1 MKKYSKG
8 HVLHLLKKS
17 KAKKAKRKH
26 IVFDIAEHR
35 VTYDN
40 PRLYDSWDKH
50 FYTMTAPPIFNLKF
64 ENAIKVISFINDLKN
79 KGSKGMNVNLDM
91 SKVIDFGEGAI
102 SMLISVINENQTKGV
117 MLKGT
122 KPDDVYANSKL
133 EQSGFFR
140 YLVTSISK
148 ENQKTKN
155 TILKTGDKHTPNTEI
170 ANEVRKSME
179 TIWGV
184 NARCQELY
192 GGIMEMVRNSCDHAF
207 DIAQPTW
214 HLGLSH
220 FDSENKVKFV
230 FVDNGRGIISTF
242 KNTILKDVLHLFK
255 NHADLIN
262 TAFRDGIESR
272 TGLSW
277 RGKGLPTIFEMYS
290 ENLISRLIVITNDVY
305 IDFNNNKLVN
315 LPIKYR
321 GTYYYFE
328 IDATCRKAYF
338 I

>member
-1 MKKYSKG
+1 MKKYSRG
-8 HVLHLLKKS
+8 HIKHLLKKS
-17 KAKKAKRKH
+17 NNPKQKKTINRN
-26 IVFDIAEHR
+26 IVRDYR

-40 PRLYDSWDKH
+40 PRLYDSWEKH
-50 FYTMTAPPIFNLKF
+50 FYTMSAPAIFNLKF
-64 ENAIKVISFINDLKN
+64 ENAIKVISFINDLKY

-91 SKVIDFGEGAI
+91 SKVTDFGEGAI
-102 SMLISVINENQTKGV
+102 SMLHSVINEIQAKGV
-117 MLKGT
+117 RVKGT
-122 KPDDVYANSKL
+122 KPNDKEANSKL
-133 EQSGFFR
+133 EQSGFFK
-140 YLVTSISK
+140 YLVTTISK
-148 ENQKTKN
+148 ENRKTKN

-207 DIAQPTW
+207 DKTHPTW

-242 KNTILKDVLHLFK
+242 KKTALKNFIHLFK
-255 NHADLIN
+255 NHADLID

-277 RGKGLPTIFEMYS
+277 RGKGLPTIFEMFTDK
-290 ENLISRLIVITNDVY
+290 LISRLIVITNDVY
-305 IDFNNNKLVN
+305 IDFNSDIYVN
-315 LPIKYR
+315 LPIKYK
-321 GTYYYFE
+321 GTYYYWE
-328 IDATCRKAYF
+328 IDTTCKKAYF